1 MDIATSLGIALGIGT
16 IAAIVVLS
24 GGGGGMFF
32 DSLSVV
38 MVIGGTIAG
47 TMIRYPLAVMLAG
60 LPMGARYAFTNKT
73 STPRSIIDEI
83 TQLAD
88 IARKKGVTA
97 LENVTV
103 SEPFL
108 AQGVRYLADGYDKD
122 FIVNTMERDR
132 DSFLM
137 RLDAGAKVYR
147 AIGDAAP
154 AWGMI
159 GTILGMIMMFANMS
173 DPSKLGGAMA
183 VALLTTLYG
192 AVISNLFALP
202 LADKLAVKLEAEEVV
217 RNMIIDGVLQIRD
230 NKSSTLVK
238 EMLVAYLPDH
248 HRAAMAEA

>member
-1 MDIATSLGIALGIGT
+1 MDIATSLGIVLGVGT
-16 IAAIVVLS
+16 IAAIVALS
-24 GGGGGMFF
+24 GGGAGMFY

-38 MVIGGTIAG
+38 MVVGGTIAG
-47 TMIRYPLAVMLAG
+47 TMIRYPLSVMLAG
-60 LPMGARYAFTNKT
+60 LPMGARYAFTNKAA
-73 STPRSIIDEI
+73 TPRSIIDEI

-88 IARKKGVTA
+88 TARKQGVTA
-97 LENVTV
+97 LENIAV

-108 AQGVRYLADGYDKD
+108 AQGVRYLADGYDRD
-122 FIVNTMERDR
+122 FIVSTMERDR
-132 DSFLM
+132 DNFLQ

-159 GTILGMIMMFANMS
+159 GTILGMVMMFANMS

-202 LADKLAVKLEAEEVV
+202 LADKLAVKLEAEELI

-248 HRAAMAEA
+248 HRAAFAEA